1 MQIINRAV
9 WLPYAIA
16 QGCAFAAVL
25 FSLFGFL
32 PALLSAVFYPVVAM
46 TVFSR
51 VLREQEET
59 NSLKKP
65 SETVAAAGMLVFILL
80 LLMKGILPGLLV
92 MMGFAMMALN
102 MLTFHQRQILLG
114 LTLGF
119 VLVCAGAAQTY
130 SGFYLLFLFV
140 YAACAV
146 VVLMVLLV
154 PEAQYSHGVKNALA
168 VTGLALL
175 LYLIMP
181 HLAPG
186 MLGARP
192 GSDYYFPKESW
203 NNYQQPDMQKLQD
216 NLEDL
221 TQSAPNAET
230 IEALKEVQQKIAE
243 AQKTMGAPA
252 PQPLFP
258 EKKLGGDGENNANQ
272 IDPKTIVMRVR
283 ASGPMVLRTQVLDR
297 YDGRHWKTSRQKTET
312 RQPDKEHDFIHQG
325 KFGDVRE
332 YQVFVSHNL
341 ERRIPLAQPAVN
353 MDFPADVLR
362 SDAYGQWLLPDTL
375 KAGMA
380 YSAAYRHEEYQGHER
395 VEFNGDLSA
404 EDLKNYL
411 RTDRQITPEMRELAQ
426 AWVAGAGDDF
436 ARAKA
441 LQEHLQTYQYR
452 LQSAYDDLGDYA
464 LHDFLF
470 NTKAGHCELFATAMT
485 LLARAENIPARYVTG
500 FVVRKQH
507 PVTGYYEVA
516 GLDAHAWSE
525 VYIQGQ
531 GWLRFDA
538 TGFYELPEQTSSQ
551 TYAMADDY
559 VRQLLAESQLKQE
572 ADISQWFYV
581 TWVTVT
587 DQLSGIK
594 HWLEEN
600 LYIVLMALSGLI
612 LGFWIY
618 RSYRAWLRIQ
628 WLTWQVR
635 RHSGKQ
641 KLQDV
646 QFYCDA
652 IRQLQQIKKQW
663 PVGVESIRGF
673 AAKLPADL
681 QVLLPAEFFGR
692 FDGHVYQGNQQEF
705 SEDVAQ
711 LRMIFFRLLQ
721 KGF

>member
-1 MQIINRAV
+1 MHIINRAV
-9 WLPYAIA
+9 WLPYALA

-25 FSLFGFL
+25 FSLFGIV
-32 PALLSAVFYPVVAM
+32 PALFSAVFYPVVAM
-46 TVFSR
+46 AVFSR

-65 SETVAAAGMLVFILL
+65 SETIAAAGMLVFVLL

-130 SGFYLLFLFV
+130 SGFYLLFLFA

-146 VVLMVLLV
+146 VVLMVLRV
-154 PEAQYSHGVKNALA
+154 PEAQYSHGVKNALV

-203 NNYQQPDMQKLQD
+203 KNYQQPDMQKLQD
-216 NLEDL
+216 SLEDL
-221 TQSAPNAET
+221 TQAAPNAET

-243 AQKTMGAPA
+243 AQKAMNAPA
-252 PQPLFP
+252 QQPLFP
-258 EKKLGGDGENNANQ
+258 QKQLGSDLDGNTPAQNLEE
-272 IDPKTIVMRVR
+272 ILLRVR
-283 ASGPMVLRTQVLDR
+283 APGPMLLRTQVLDKFN
-297 YDGRHWKTSRQKTET
+297 GHSWQTSNQQTELK
-312 RQPDKEHDFIHQG
+312 QADKEHDFIHQG

-332 YQVFVSHNL
+332 YQVFVSHDL
-341 ERRIPLAQPAVN
+341 ERRIPLAQPAVR

-375 KAGMA
+375 RAGMA

-395 VEFNGDLSA
+395 VEFDGDLSRD
-404 EDLKNYL
+404 DLKNYL
-411 RTDRQITPEMRELAQ
+411 RSDGQISAEMRALAQ
-426 AWVAGAGDDF
+426 AWTAGANDDF

-452 LQSAYDDLGDYA
+452 LQSAYEDLGDYA
-464 LHDFLF
+464 LQDFLF

-507 PVTGYYEVA
+507 PVTGYFEVA
-516 GLDAHAWSE
+516 RLDAHAWSE
-525 VYIQGQ
+525 VYIQNQ

-538 TGFYELPEQTSSQ
+538 TGFYELPEQASSQ

-559 VRQLLAESQLKQE
+559 VRQLLAESRLNEQ
-572 ADISQWFYV
+572 ADIRQMFYV

-587 DQLSGIK
+587 DQFSAIK
-594 HWLEEN
+594 HWLEEK
-600 LYIVLMALSGLI
+600 LYIVLTVLSGLI
-612 LGFWIY
+612 LGFWVY
-618 RSYRAWLRIQ
+618 WSYRAWVRIQ
-628 WLTWQVR
+628 WLAWQVR

-673 AAKLPADL
+673 AAKLPADI
-681 QVLLPAEFFGR
+681 QGLLPAEFFRR

-721 KGF
+721 AGG